1 MRFRFAESRSGALR
15 SVAPAGWQMTVELRN
30 KGPAPAY
37 GLDVWLTDSDG
48 TALTHRYA
56 HPEAVA
62 PGDLAG
68 SMPIWRRHHSRAP
81 RIGRPTWPRN
91 HNRARNRCGSAGT
104 TCVGHRSATR
114 R

>member
-1 MRFRFAESRSGALR
+1 
-15 SVAPAGWQMTVELRN
+15 MTVELRN

-62 PGDLAG
+62 PGDPAG

-81 RIGRPTWPRN
+81 RIGRPDVAAEPQPGAQQVWIGWHDVRGPQKRDTKIRI
-91 HNRARNRCGSAGT
+91 
-104 TCVGHRSATR
+104 
-114 R
+114 